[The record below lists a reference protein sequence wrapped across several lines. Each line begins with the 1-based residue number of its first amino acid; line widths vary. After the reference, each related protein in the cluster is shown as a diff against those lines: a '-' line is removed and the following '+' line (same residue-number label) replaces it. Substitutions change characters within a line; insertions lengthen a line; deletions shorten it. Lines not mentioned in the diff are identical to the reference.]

1 MNKKQKII
9 KKIAKRAKARQ
20 NKVDPA
26 TVGAPVKSGYVSK
39 AERAK
44 QEALEKAKVDEAST
58 EQQSPNE
65 NVNTS
70 AE

>member
-9 KKIAKRAKARQ
+9 KKIAKRAKARL

-26 TVGAPVKSGYVSK
+26 TIGAPIKSGYISK

-44 QEALEKAKVDEAST
+44 MATLEAASDQV
-58 EQQSPNE
+58 EDQPD
-65 NVNTS
+65 S
-70 AE
+70 ATVAE

>member
-9 KKIAKRAKARQ
+9 KKIAKRAKARL

-26 TVGAPVKSGYVSK
+26 TIGAPIKSGYISK

-44 QEALEKAKVDEAST
+44 MAALEATTDRVE
-58 EQQSPNE
+58 EQQDT
-65 NVNTS
+65 TS
-70 AE
+70 VAE

>member
-9 KKIAKRAKARQ
+9 KKIAKRAKARL

-26 TVGAPVKSGYVSK
+26 TIGAPAKSGYISK

-44 QEALEKAKVDEAST
+44 IAALAAAAEAVEAAPAAD
-58 EQQSPNE
+58 EQQDA
-65 NVNTS
+65 TTTGQ
-70 AE
+70 

>member
-9 KKIAKRAKARQ
+9 KKIAKRAKARL

-26 TVGAPVKSGYVSK
+26 TIGAPVKSGYISK

-44 QEALEKAKVDEAST
+44 MAALAEDTQANST
-58 EQQSPNE
+58 EQAHAPTD
-65 NVNTS
+65 V
-70 AE
+70 A

>member
-9 KKIAKRAKARQ
+9 KKIAKRAKARL

-26 TVGAPVKSGYVSK
+26 TIGAPAKSGYISK

-44 QEALEKAKVDEAST
+44 IAALAAAAEVGTEADEQQDATT
-58 EQQSPNE
+58 EQ
-65 NVNTS
+65 
-70 AE
+70 

>member
-9 KKIAKRAKARQ
+9 KKIAKRAKARL

-26 TVGAPVKSGYVSK
+26 TIGLPAKSGYVSK

-44 QEALEKAKVDEAST
+44 LESLEATQIAETST
-58 EQQSPNE
+58 D
-65 NVNTS
+65 NTDDTPHIG
-70 AE
+70 

>member
-9 KKIAKRAKARQ
+9 KKIAKRAKARL

-26 TVGAPVKSGYVSK
+26 TICPPAKSGYISK

-44 QEALEKAKVDEAST
+44 MATLDAKTDQVEGLEG
-58 EQQSPNE
+58 
-65 NVNTS
+65 NTTLV
-70 AE
+70 E

>member
-9 KKIAKRAKARQ
+9 KKIAKRAKARL

-26 TVGAPVKSGYVSK
+26 TIGLPAKSGYVSK

-44 QEALEKAKVDEAST
+44 LESLDTTQIDDTDTTDHTDET
-58 EQQSPNE
+58 
-65 NVNTS
+65 TR
-70 AE
+70 

>member
-9 KKIAKRAKARQ
+9 KKIAKRAKARL

-26 TVGAPVKSGYVSK
+26 TIGAPAKSGYISK

-44 QEALEKAKVDEAST
+44 IAALADRKSV
-58 EQQSPNE
+58 
-65 NVNTS
+65 V
-70 AE
+70 

>member
-9 KKIAKRAKARQ
+9 KKIAKRAKARL

-26 TVGAPVKSGYVSK
+26 TIGAPAKSGYISK

-44 QEALEKAKVDEAST
+44 IAAVAAAAEIESAASEPQEATT
-58 EQQSPNE
+58 EQ
-65 NVNTS
+65 
-70 AE
+70 

>member
-9 KKIAKRAKARQ
+9 KKIAKRAKARL

-26 TVGAPVKSGYVSK
+26 TIGAPVKSGYISK

-44 QEALEKAKVDEAST
+44 MAALAAAETEGTSVEQVDTPTHIA
-58 EQQSPNE
+58 
-65 NVNTS
+65 
-70 AE
+70 

>member
-9 KKIAKRAKARQ
+9 KKIAKRAKARL

-26 TVGAPVKSGYVSK
+26 TIGAPIRSGYISK

-44 QEALEKAKVDEAST
+44 MAALAAST
-58 EQQSPNE
+58 AQVEEQQDT
-65 NVNTS
+65 TS
-70 AE
+70 VAE